1 MKYLVMVI
9 RANALSPDIRLF
21 IEALDANNYRKVTIK
36 QQDVVAVYLYKYVN
50 DWRNEKCKNLS
61 GSASS

>member
-36 QQDVVAVYLYKYVN
+36 QQDVVAVYLEARPADY
-50 DWRNEKCKNLS
+50 
-61 GSASS
+61 GI

>member
-21 IEALDANNYRKVTIK
+21 IEALDANAYRKVTIK
-36 QQDVVAVYLYKYVN
+36 QKGVVAVYLYKYVN
-50 DWRNEKCKNLS
+50 DWRNKDAALS
-61 GSASS
+61 HHN

>member
-36 QQDVVAVYLYKYVN
+36 EKDVVAVYLYKYVN
-50 DWRNEKCKNLS
+50 DWRNEKNAK
-61 GSASS
+61 A

>member
-21 IEALDANNYRKVTIK
+21 IEALDANKYRKVTIK
-36 QQDVVAVYLYKYVN
+36 QKDVIAVYLYKYVN
-50 DWRNEKCKNLS
+50 DWRKEDDAQISNHN
-61 GSASS
+61 